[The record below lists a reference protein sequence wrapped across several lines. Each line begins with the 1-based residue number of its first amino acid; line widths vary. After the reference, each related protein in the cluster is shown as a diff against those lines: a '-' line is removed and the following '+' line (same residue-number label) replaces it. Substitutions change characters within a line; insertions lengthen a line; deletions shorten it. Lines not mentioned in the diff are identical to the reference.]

1 MKENCRNI
9 YRLARYMSGL
19 DMMTASIELGISY
32 RTLQYYE
39 LGDIIPSSLMAK
51 NMAKLYKARW
61 LLYYHLALNDD
72 AGKQILERPRIEDIF
87 LYNEKAPVERKAPSR
102 ARKINLVRL

>member
-1 MKENCRNI
+1 
-9 YRLARYMSGL
+9 
-19 DMMTASIELGISY
+19 MMTASIKLEISY
-32 RTLQYYE
+32 RMLEYYE
-39 LGDIIPSSLMAK
+39 HGDKIPSSLMVK

-87 LYNEKAPVERKAPSR
+87 LYNEKAPVERETPSR
-102 ARKINLVRL
+102 ARKINLVKV

>member
-1 MKENCRNI
+1 
-9 YRLARYMSGL
+9 
-19 DMMTASIELGISY
+19 MMTASIELGISY

-51 NMAKLYKARW
+51 NMAKLYKTRW

-72 AGKQILERPRIEDIF
+72 IGRQILERPRIEDIF
-87 LYNEKAPVERKAPSR
+87 IYNEKAPVERETPSR
-102 ARKINLVRL
+102 ARKINLIKV